1 MTTIELTEK
10 NFEERVKA
18 AEIIVIDFWASWCGP
33 CRAFAPTFEAA
44 AARHPDIVFGKV
56 NTEAEPNLAASF
68 QISAIPT
75 LIVIRD
81 GIILT
86 MQRGALSPPMLEEL
100 IEKVRAVD
108 MEEVER
114 KLAEESDELASPA
127 GA

>member
-1 MTTIELTEK
+1 MATIELTES
-10 NFEERVKA
+10 NFEETVKDSG
-18 AEIIVIDFWASWCGP
+18 IVVIDFWASWCAP

-44 AARHPDIVFGKV
+44 ATRHPDIVFGKV
-56 NTEAEPNLAASF
+56 NTEAQPRLAASF

-75 LIVIRD
+75 LMVIRD
-81 GIILT
+81 GVILA
-86 MQRGALSPPMLEEL
+86 MQPGALPPRMLEEL

-114 KLAEESDELASPA
+114 KLAEELEEVA